1 MKLKTERELTAFMLG
16 IEAGRIFKMHHSG
29 TNACCT
35 FFENFDDD
43 GVIAVYLSDGRIYYD
58 SPEAESVDGQEDY
71 RHEALMGMHIRAKRD
86 AKRAFEFYKAKQAEK
101 ATEGQK

>member
-29 TNACCT
+29 TNSCST
-35 FFENFDDD
+35 FFHNFDDD
-43 GVIAVYLSDGRIYYD
+43 SVIAVYLSDGRIYFD
-58 SPEAESVDGQEDY
+58 SPEAESGEGQEDY

-86 AKRAFEFYKAKQAEK
+86 ARRAFEFYKAKQAEK